1 MSDPSC
7 ATELSFELSFAQQ
20 RLWFFDQMMP
30 GNPFYNL
37 AFAHRL
43 SGPLDLSAL
52 RSALTGI
59 TSRHEAL
66 RTRFTT
72 VGGEPRQVIDPPGF
86 MDLPVTDVSQAADP
100 VAEAHRLAGAEALV
114 PFDLSKGPLLRAR
127 LVRLGDTDHVLLVTL
142 HHIAGDGWSL
152 GVFQDEL
159 SSLYRAFSAGGTA
172 ELPPL
177 EIQYA
182 DFAAWQRSYLSDE
195 VLTEQL
201 GHWRERLRGMPV
213 ALELPADRPRP
224 PLPSY
229 TAGVVPF
236 EVPMDV
242 VRRLRAIG
250 TERHSTLFMVL
261 LAAFDALLAGYTGGT
276 DIVVG
281 VPVAGR
287 DRAELEGLIGFFVNN
302 LVMRVDCS
310 GDPTFGEL
318 VDRVRDTAFDAFD
331 HQDLPFE
338 RLVEELHPARDP
350 SRNPLTQVGFQ
361 LLREE
366 HTGRTLDLPGLVV
379 TPFEGHGDTIHLDV
393 ELCCH
398 ETPEG
403 LSGRLV
409 FAADLF
415 DAATMERFARHFVH
429 LLDQVSGLG
438 QDTRLSRLSL
448 LTDEEAHRQ
457 LVEWN
462 GTDREFPAG
471 TVVRLF
477 EAQAARTPDAVALS
491 YGGDA
496 LTYRELNRRANRFA
510 RRLRSLGVGS
520 EVVVGLCA
528 GRGLDTMVAMLA
540 VLKAGGAYL
549 PLDPAYPA
557 ERIAY
562 MLGDARC
569 PFVIVQDGLDAMAS
583 GDAEVIRL
591 DGAADAA
598 WPAHDLGVDTAPDGL
613 AYVIY
618 TSGST
623 GLPKGV
629 EVPHH
634 GLTSMIAFQSR
645 EFGLGPHSR
654 VLQVASICFDASVSE
669 IWITWITGGELVI
682 APPHLLGGE
691 LSALL
696 AERAITQVALVPS
709 VLATLPDAGLPH
721 LETVLIGGEAG
732 APAVVNRWSRG
743 RELINVFGPTEA
755 TVNASFF
762 RCAGEVSSALPIGRP
777 VDNTRLYVLDQ
788 WLRPLP
794 VGVPG
799 EVYIGGIGVARGYLG
814 RAGLTAA
821 RFVADPFGGA
831 GARLYR
837 TGDLA
842 RFLADG
848 NIEFLG
854 RLDDQ
859 VKLRGF
865 RVELGEVE
873 AALAGHPGVAQAAV
887 AVREDPD
894 GDPRMYAYVVPAG
907 RAQDGAGDDAGALG
921 EEHLRE
927 RQRFFDE
934 AHRSGTS
941 VPPANPTAL
950 ERVGALRP
958 DRVLEIGCGG
968 GALVRALAP
977 VCGQYVATD
986 FSASAVDMLRSAPD
1000 LAGRAGITLLNREA
1014 TDFRGFRDGSFGAVV
1029 IDSVIRHCPSL
1040 SHADRIVTQ
1049 ALRAVGDGGVLVVT
1063 DVPEHPRDP
1072 GAGGTDGTGGAAELA
1087 ASPDYFTALADRLPR
1102 CAGTELI
1109 RRDGRLDV
1117 VITAGPAPDSGDRTP
1132 DLTPDLPLRQTAA
1145 LASDP
1150 LRAARASL
1158 LAEELRA
1165 YGRARL
1171 PEYMVPSGFLV
1182 LDRLP
1187 LSPNGKVDTQALPA
1201 PRATARGRGRAPSG
1215 PAEEALCALFA
1226 EVLRLDSVSPDDGF
1240 FDLGGHS
1247 LLALRL
1253 INLIHARLGVEIPL
1267 GTLFLTPAP
1276 AALAE
1281 HITRHVPHVPGGTA

>member
-1 MSDPSC
+1 MSDLSC
-7 ATELSFELSFAQQ
+7 ATELSFAQQ
-20 RLWFFDQMMP
+20 RLWFFDQLMP

-43 SGPLDLSAL
+43 SGPLDLPAL

-59 TSRHEAL
+59 TARHEAL

-72 VGGEPRQVIDPPGF
+72 VGGEPRQVVDPPEA
-86 MDLPVTDVSQAADP
+86 MDLPVSDVSQAADP
-100 VAEAHRLAGAEALV
+100 VAEAHRLADEEARV

-127 LVRLGDTDHVLLVTL
+127 LVVLGDTDHVLLVTL

-152 GVFQDEL
+152 DVFQREL
-159 SSLYRAFSAGGTA
+159 GALYRDFSAGGTGQ
-172 ELPPL
+172 LPPL

-182 DFAAWQRSYLSDE
+182 DFAAWQRSYLSEE
-195 VLTEQL
+195 VLAGHL
-201 GHWRERLRGMPV
+201 DHWRDRLRGMPT

-224 PLPSY
+224 PLPGH
-229 TAGVVPF
+229 TAGAVPF
-236 EVPMDV
+236 EVPADV
-242 VRRLRAIG
+242 VTRLRAIG
-250 TERHSTLFMVL
+250 TERRSTLFMVL

-310 GDPTFGEL
+310 GDPTFGDL
-318 VDRVRDTAFDAFD
+318 VERVRETALDAFD

-338 RLVEELHPARDP
+338 RLVEELHPVRDP

-366 HTGRTLDLPGLVV
+366 HTGRTLDLPGLAV
-379 TPFEGHGDTIHLDV
+379 TPFEGHGDTVHLDV
-393 ELCCH
+393 ELCCY
-398 ETPEG
+398 ETPRG
-403 LSGRLV
+403 LSGRLTY
-409 FAADLF
+409 ATDLF

-429 LLDQVSGLG
+429 VLGQVG
-438 QDTRLSRLSL
+438 QDTRLSALSL
-448 LTDEEAHRQ
+448 LTDEDASRQ
-457 LVEWN
+457 LADWN
-462 GTDREFPAG
+462 DTDREFPDG

-477 EAQAARTPDAVALS
+477 EAQAARTPDAVAVS
-491 YGGDA
+491 YGGGS
-496 LTYRELNRRANRFA
+496 LTYGELNRRANRFA
-510 RRLRSLGVGS
+510 RRLRSLGVGC

-528 GRGLDTMVAMLA
+528 DRGLDAMVAMLA

-562 MLGDARC
+562 MLDDARC
-569 PFVIVQDGLDAMAS
+569 PFVIVQDGVDGTAAR
-583 GDAEVIRL
+583 GAEVVRL
-591 DGAADAA
+591 DTGADAA
-598 WPAHDLGVDTAPDGL
+598 WSAHDLGVDVGRDSL

-623 GLPKGV
+623 GRPKGV

-634 GLTSMIAFQSR
+634 GLTSMISFQSR

-654 VLQVASICFDASVSE
+654 VLQVASLCFDASVSE
-669 IWITWITGGELVI
+669 IWITWASGGELVI

-691 LSALL
+691 LSTLL
-696 AERAITQVALVPS
+696 AEREITQVALVPS
-709 VLATLPDAGLPH
+709 VLATLPDRGLPH
-721 LETVLIGGEAG
+721 LETVLIGGEAA

-743 RELINVFGPTEA
+743 RGLFNVYGPTEA
-755 TVNASFF
+755 TVNASSF
-762 RCAGEVSSALPIGRP
+762 RCAGEVASAPPIGRP
-777 VDNTRLYVLDQ
+777 VDNTRLYVLDE

-799 EVYIGGIGVARGYLG
+799 EVYIGGAGVARGYLG

-821 RFVADPFGGA
+821 RFVADPFGGP
-831 GARLYR
+831 GSRLYR

-842 RFLADG
+842 RFRADG

-873 AALAGHPGVAQAAV
+873 AVLSGHPRVAQAAV
-887 AVREDPD
+887 VVREDPD
-894 GDPRMYAYVVPAG
+894 GDPRMCAYVVPAA
-907 RAQDGAGDDAGALG
+907 RAQDGSGEDGGAEDLSPLA

-934 AHRSGTS
+934 AHRAGPAI
-941 VPPANPTAL
+941 PPANPTAL
-950 ERVGALRP
+950 ERITALRP
-958 DRVLEIGCGG
+958 ERALEIGCGG
-968 GALVRALAP
+968 GALLRALAP

-986 FSASAVDMLRSAPD
+986 FSASAVDLLRGAPD
-1000 LAGRAGITLLNREA
+1000 LAGRSGITVLNREA
-1014 TDFRGFRDGSFGAVV
+1014 TDFRGFRDGSFGAIV
-1029 IDSVIRHCPSL
+1029 IDSVLGHCPSL
-1040 SHADRIVTQ
+1040 SYADRIVTQ
-1049 ALRAVGDGGVLVVT
+1049 ALRAVADGGVLIVT
-1063 DVPEHPRDP
+1063 GVPEHPQRP
-1072 GAGGTDGTGGAAELA
+1072 EQSEVAGLAVATG
-1087 ASPDYFTALADRLPR
+1087 YFDDLPERLPR
-1102 CAGTELI
+1102 AARVEVV
-1109 RRDGRLDV
+1109 RREGLLDV
-1117 VITAGPAPDSGDRTP
+1117 VVTAGPAPDPAAS
-1132 DLTPDLPLRQTAA
+1132 TPDLPLRGADA
-1145 LASDP
+1145 LSSDP
-1150 LRAARASL
+1150 LHAARTTRL
-1158 LAEELRA
+1158 VEELRA

-1171 PEYMVPSGFLV
+1171 PEYMVPSGFVV

-1187 LSPNGKVDTQALPA
+1187 LSPNGKVDTRGLPA
-1201 PRATARGRGRAPSG
+1201 PQAPARGPGRAPSG
-1215 PAEEALCALFA
+1215 PAEESMCALFA
-1226 EVLRLDSVSPDDGF
+1226 EVLRLAYVGPDDGF

-1253 INLIHARLGVEIPL
+1253 LNLIHARLGAEVAL
-1267 GTLFLTPAP
+1267 GTLFLTPTP

-1281 HITRHVPHVPGGTA
+1281 HITDHVPGGTA

>member
-1 MSDPSC
+1 MGDLSC
-7 ATELSFELSFAQQ
+7 ATELSFAQQ

-43 SGPLDLSAL
+43 SGPLDLPAL
-52 RSALTGI
+52 RCALTEI

-72 VGGEPRQVIDPPGF
+72 VGGEPRQVIDPPDT

-100 VAEAHRLAGAEALV
+100 VAEAHRLAGEEALV

-127 LVRLGDTDHVLLVTL
+127 LVLLGDADHVLLVTL

-172 ELPPL
+172 QLPPL

-182 DFAAWQRSYLSDE
+182 DFAEWQRSYLSDE

-201 GHWRERLRGMPV
+201 DHWRERLRAMPA

-318 VDRVRDTAFDAFD
+318 VDRVRETALDAFD

-338 RLVEELHPARDP
+338 RLVGELHPARDP

-361 LLREE
+361 LLKEE
-366 HTGRTLDLPGLVV
+366 HTGRTIDLPGLVV
-379 TPFEGHGDTIHLDV
+379 TPFDGHGDTIHLDV

-398 ETPEG
+398 ETPQG

-409 FAADLF
+409 YAADLF
-415 DAATMERFARHFVH
+415 EAPTMERFARHFVH
-429 LLDQVSGLG
+429 LLGQVD

-448 LTDEEAHRQ
+448 LTDEEERRQ

-462 GTDREFPAG
+462 RTDREFPAA
-471 TVVRLF
+471 TVVGLF
-477 EAQAARTPDAVALS
+477 EAQAARTPDAVAVS
-491 YGGDA
+491 YEGGA

-510 RRLRSLGVGS
+510 RRLRSLGVGCD
-520 EVVVGLCA
+520 VVVGLCA

-549 PLDPAYPA
+549 PLDPDYPA

-562 MLGDARC
+562 MLDDARC
-569 PFVIVQDGLDAMAS
+569 PFVIVQDGLDVAS
-583 GDAEVIRL
+583 GSAEVIRL
-591 DGAADAA
+591 DADADA
-598 WPAHDLGVDTAPDGL
+598 SWPAHDLGVDVARDGL

-623 GLPKGV
+623 GRPKGV

-691 LSALL
+691 LAALL
-696 AERAITQVALVPS
+696 AEREITQVALVPS

-743 RELINVFGPTEA
+743 RELFNVFGPTEA

-777 VDNTRLYVLDQ
+777 VDNTRLYVLDE

-799 EVYIGGIGVARGYLG
+799 EVYIGGTGVARGYLG

-873 AALAGHPGVAQAAV
+873 AAFAGHPQVAQAAV
-887 AVREDPD
+887 AVREDQD
-894 GDPRMYAYVVPAG
+894 GDPRLYAYVVPAG
-907 RAQDGAGDDAGALG
+907 RAQDGTGDDGGALG
-921 EEHLRE
+921 EEHVRE

-934 AHRSGTS
+934 AHRAGMPSR
-941 VPPANPTAL
+941 PANPTAL

-958 DRVLEIGCGG
+958 DRVLEVGCGG
-968 GALVRALAP
+968 GALLRALAP

-1014 TDFRGFRDGSFGAVV
+1014 TDFRGFRSGSFGAVV
-1029 IDSVIRHCPSL
+1029 IDSVIQHCPSL
-1040 SHADRIVTQ
+1040 SHADRIVGQ
-1049 ALRAVGDGGVLVVT
+1049 ALQAVADGGILIVT
-1063 DVPEHPRDP
+1063 DVPELPEHPQVP
-1072 GAGGTDGTGGAAELA
+1072 EAGELA
-1087 ASPDYFTALADRLPR
+1087 VSPRYFSALTDRLPR
-1102 CAGTELI
+1102 CVRTELI

-1117 VITAGPAPDSGDRTP
+1117 VITAGPAPDCGDQ
-1132 DLTPDLPLRQTAA
+1132 TPDLPLRRTDA

-1150 LRAARASL
+1150 LRAARAAL
-1158 LAEELRA
+1158 LADALRA

-1187 LSPNGKVDTQALPA
+1187 LSPNGKVDTQGLPA
-1201 PRATARGRGRAPSG
+1201 PEATSRGRGRVPSG

-1226 EVLRLDSVSPDDGF
+1226 EVLRLDSVGPDDGF

-1253 INLIHARLGVEIPL
+1253 LNLIHARLGAEIAL
-1267 GTLFLTPAP
+1267 GKLFLTPTP

-1281 HITRHVPHVPGGTA
+1281 HITRHVPGGTA

>member
-1 MSDPSC
+1 MSDLSC
-7 ATELSFELSFAQQ
+7 GTELSFAQR

-43 SGPLDLSAL
+43 SGRLDRSAL
-52 RSALTGI
+52 RSALTEI
-59 TSRHEAL
+59 TARHEAL

-72 VGGEPRQVIDPPGF
+72 DGGEPRQVIVEPRPV
-86 MDLPVTDVSQAADP
+86 DLPVTDVSQAPDP
-100 VAEAHRLAGAEALV
+100 LVEAHRLAGAEAAV

-127 LVRLGDTDHVLLVTL
+127 LVRLGETDHVLLVTL
-142 HHIAGDGWSL
+142 HHIAGDGWSM

-159 SSLYRAFSAGGTA
+159 GALYRAFSTGGTTP
-172 ELPPL
+172 LPPL

-182 DFAAWQRSYLSDE
+182 DFAAWQRSCLSDE
-195 VLTEQL
+195 VVAERL
-201 GHWRERLRGMPV
+201 GHWRERLRGMPT

-236 EVPMDV
+236 EVPGDV

-250 TERHSTLFMVL
+250 TDRHSTLFMVL
-261 LAAFDALLAGYTGGT
+261 LAAFDVLLAGYTGGD

-310 GDPTFGEL
+310 GDPAFGEL
-318 VDRVRDTAFDAFD
+318 VDRVRDTALDAFD

-338 RLVEELHPARDP
+338 RLVEDLHPTRDP
-350 SRNPLTQVGFQ
+350 GRNPLTQVGFQ
-361 LLREE
+361 LLKEE
-366 HTGRTLDLPGLVV
+366 HTGRTLDLPGLAV

-393 ELCCH
+393 ELCCY
-398 ETPEG
+398 ETAQG

-409 FAADLF
+409 YAADLF
-415 DAATMERFARHFVH
+415 DAATMERLARHFVH
-429 LLDQVSGLG
+429 LLGRVDR
-438 QDTRLSRLSL
+438 DTRLSRLPL
-448 LTDEEAHRQ
+448 LTGEEERRQ

-462 GTDREFPAG
+462 ATDREFPTA
-471 TVVRLF
+471 TVVGLF
-477 EAQAARTPDAVALS
+477 EAQAARTPDAVAVS
-491 YGGDA
+491 YEGGA

-510 RRLRSLGVGS
+510 RRLRSLGVGR
-520 EVVVGLCA
+520 EVVVGLYA
-528 GRGLDTMVAMLA
+528 GRGLDAMVAMLA

-569 PFVIVQDGLDAMAS
+569 PFVIVQDGLDAPAT
-583 GDAEVIRL
+583 GRAEVIRL
-591 DGAADAA
+591 DAEADLT
-598 WPAHDLGVDTAPDGL
+598 WPAHDLGADVTPDGL

-623 GLPKGV
+623 GRPKGV
-629 EVPHH
+629 EVAHR
-634 GLTSMIAFQSR
+634 GLTSMITFQSR
-645 EFGLGPHSR
+645 EFGLGAHSR
-654 VLQVASICFDASVSE
+654 VLQVASMCFDASVSE
-669 IWITWITGGELVI
+669 IWITWTTGGELVI

-691 LSALL
+691 LATLL
-696 AERAITQVALVPS
+696 AEREITQVALVPS
-709 VLATLPDAGLPH
+709 VLATLPDTALPH
-721 LETVLIGGEAG
+721 LETILIGGEPG

-743 RELINVFGPTEA
+743 RQLINVFGPTEA

-762 RCAGEVSSALPIGRP
+762 RCAGEVRATPPIGRP
-777 VDNTRLYVLDQ
+777 VDNTRLYVLDA
-788 WLRPLP
+788 WLRPVP

-799 EVYIGGIGVARGYLG
+799 EVYIGGAGVARGYLG
-814 RAGLTAA
+814 RAGLSAT

-831 GARLYR
+831 GSRLYR

-842 RFLADG
+842 RLLADG
-848 NIEFLG
+848 NVEFLG
-854 RLDDQ
+854 RMDDQ

-865 RVELGEVE
+865 RVELGEIE
-873 AALAGHPGVAQAAV
+873 AAFAEHPRVAQAAV
-887 AVREDPD
+887 TVREEQD
-894 GDPRMYAYVVPAG
+894 GDPRMYAYVVAAG
-907 RAQDGAGDDAGALG
+907 SSQDGAANG
-921 EEHLRE
+921 EDLLHQEHVRG
-927 RQRFFDE
+927 RQRSFDE
-934 AHRSGTS
+934 AHRRG
-941 VPPANPTAL
+941 PDGAPANPTAR

-968 GALVRALAP
+968 GSLLRALAP

-986 FSASAVDMLRSAPD
+986 FSASAVDMLRGAPD

-1029 IDSVIRHCPSL
+1029 IDSVIQHCPSL
-1040 SHADRIVTQ
+1040 SYADRIIGQ
-1049 ALRAVGDGGVLVVT
+1049 ALRAVTDGGVLIIT
-1063 DVPEHPRDP
+1063 EVPELPEHSLDHEP
-1072 GAGGTDGTGGAAELA
+1072 GELTIKA
-1087 ASPDYFTALADRLPR
+1087 RYFTDLTNRLPR
-1102 CAGTELI
+1102 CAGTELV

-1117 VITAGPAPDSGDRTP
+1117 VITVAGPPDPAAGDP
-1132 DLTPDLPLRQTAA
+1132 HPPLPYAET

-1150 LRAARASL
+1150 LRPARAARL
-1158 LAEELRA
+1158 EDELRA

-1171 PEYMVPSGFLV
+1171 PEYMVPSGFIV

-1187 LSPNGKVDTQALPA
+1187 LSPNGKVDTRALPA
-1201 PRATARGRGRAPSG
+1201 PATAPRAGGRGPSG

-1226 EVLRLDSVSPDDGF
+1226 EALGLESVGPDDGF

-1253 INLIHARLGVEIPL
+1253 LNLIHARLGAEIAL
-1267 GTLFLTPAP
+1267 GKLFLTPTP

-1281 HITRHVPHVPGGTA
+1281 HITRHLPGGTA